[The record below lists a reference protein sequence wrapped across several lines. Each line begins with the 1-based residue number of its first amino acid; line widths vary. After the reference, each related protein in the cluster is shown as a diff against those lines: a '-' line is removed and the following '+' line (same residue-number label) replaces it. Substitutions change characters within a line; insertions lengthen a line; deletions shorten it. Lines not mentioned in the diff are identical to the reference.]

1 MSSSSGSDYSQ
12 PLASRRRCS
21 SQQEASAFC
30 TERAGSAPGRQPH
43 GESPQT
49 SRGGLGRCGW
59 ALGWVWVLGGGLGC
73 VRWCSWGRAGGWGRA
88 GSAGRQGEEPL
99 GRLEDGKPWEAR
111 GLGREATPWAARRE
125 RAVARYRTPGKRK
138 SKRWSGEACVV
149 NKIEEGASARVKRW
163 GWIRGPALPNSAP
176 GGPRLPWCCAIWPG
190 GSRSPGSRAWPAPAA
205 HDSMHAERRLRL
217 E

>member
-59 ALGWVWVLGGGLGC
+59 ALGWVWVLGGGWGVFGG
-73 VRWCSWGRAGGWGRA
+73 VRGGGRGDGVGQAVQAGRAR
-88 GSAGRQGEEPL
+88 
-99 GRLEDGKPWEAR
+99 
-111 GLGREATPWAARRE
+111 
-125 RAVARYRTPGKRK
+125 
-138 SKRWSGEACVV
+138 
-149 NKIEEGASARVKRW
+149 N
-163 GWIRGPALPNSAP
+163 
-176 GGPRLPWCCAIWPG
+176 
-190 GSRSPGSRAWPAPAA
+190 
-205 HDSMHAERRLRL
+205 H
-217 E
+217 